1 MKEKDIDAIVIHC
14 SATRAGKDLTAKDI
28 NQMHLDR
35 GFNQIGY
42 HYVIRLDG
50 TVEEGR
56 KLPLDGAHCNTKGFS
71 DSSYNRHSVGICYIG
86 GLNATTG
93 KAEDTRTP
101 AQISALKTLV
111 ADICKRYNILEVIG
125 HRDTSPD
132 LNNNGTIEKSEFI
145 KECPCFDVQSEFSN
159 FCKNVVVKP

>member
-71 DSSYNRHSVGICYIG
+71 DSSYNRHSVGIC
-86 GLNATTG
+86 
-93 KAEDTRTP
+93 
-101 AQISALKTLV
+101 
-111 ADICKRYNILEVIG
+111 
-125 HRDTSPD
+125 
-132 LNNNGTIEKSEFI
+132 
-145 KECPCFDVQSEFSN
+145 
-159 FCKNVVVKP
+159 

>member
-14 SATRAGKDLTAKDI
+14 SATRTGQNIRAKDI
-28 NQMHLDR
+28 DKMHKER

-42 HYVIRLDG
+42 HYVVCLDG

-71 DSSYNRHSVGICYIG
+71 NASYNKHSVGICYIG
-86 GLNATTG
+86 GLNAQG

-101 AQISALKTLV
+101 AQKASIKKLV
-111 ADICKRYNILEVIG
+111 ADICKQYRILEVIG

-132 LNNNGTIEKSEFI
+132 LNDDGII
-145 KECPCFDVQSEFSN
+145 Q
-159 FCKNVVVKP
+159 KNEYTHKFHCQAILRSQ